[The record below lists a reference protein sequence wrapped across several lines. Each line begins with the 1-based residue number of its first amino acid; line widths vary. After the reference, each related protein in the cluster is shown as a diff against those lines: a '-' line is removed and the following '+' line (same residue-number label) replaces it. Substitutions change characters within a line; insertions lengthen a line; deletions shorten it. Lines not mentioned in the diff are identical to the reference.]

1 MIRVAINGFGRIGR
15 SACKV
20 AWSFSDVEIVAIN
33 DLAPADN
40 LAYLLKHDTN
50 YGTWNVEV
58 SSGENEIVIGS
69 HRIPLFAE
77 KDPSKL
83 PWEKLQV
90 DIVLEC
96 TGLFLSEALAMSHIK
111 AGAKKV
117 LLSAPAKEGDIPT
130 YVRGV
135 NCAGVGEDEHLILSN
150 ASCTTNCV
158 APVTAV
164 MEEVF
169 GIEHAMLTTVHGYTA
184 SQALVDAPKKDWREG
199 RAAAENMV
207 PTTTGAAKAV
217 AKTIPS
223 LKGKFDGLSVRVP
236 VSTVS
241 LSDMVFVLKRPTTKE
256 EVNAALVHAA
266 GTERFKGVLAVSE
279 ERLVSSDYRRD
290 AHSSTVDT
298 ELTIVVGGTLVKVVA
313 WYDNEWGYANRLV
326 ELARKAVL

>member
-20 AWSFSDVEIVAIN
+20 AWGFSDIEIVAIN

-50 YGTWNVEV
+50 YGAWNVEV
-58 SSGENEIVIGS
+58 SSGEGEIVIGS

-77 KDPSKL
+77 KDPNNL
-83 PWEKLQV
+83 PWEELKIDV
-90 DIVLEC
+90 VLEC
-96 TGLFLSEALAMSHIK
+96 TGLFLSEDLAMGHIK
-111 AGAKKV
+111 AGARKV
-117 LLSAPAKEGDIPT
+117 VLSAPAKEGDIPT

-135 NCAGVGEDEHLILSN
+135 NCSKLGEDEHLILSN

-164 MEEVF
+164 LQEAF
-169 GIEHAMLTTVHGYTA
+169 GIEHALLTTIHGYTA

-217 AKTIPS
+217 AKTIPA
-223 LKGKFDGLSVRVP
+223 LEGKFDGLSVRVP
-236 VSTVS
+236 LSTVS
-241 LSDMVFVLKRPTTKE
+241 LSDMVFVLKRTVTKE
-256 EVNAALVHAA
+256 EIHQVLEQAAAS
-266 GTERFKGVLAVSE
+266 ERFQGILAVSHE
-279 ERLVSSDYRRD
+279 PLVSSDYRGDTHSCTID
-290 AHSSTVDT
+290 AA
-298 ELTIVVGGTLVKVVA
+298 LTMVIGGTLVKVVA
-313 WYDNEWGYANRLV
+313 WYDNEWGYAHRLV
-326 ELARKAVL
+326 ELARKVMI